1 MNTYTTLML
10 GVAIAAVSCAFG
22 AERAPESKTAPDIAE
37 VRQILGNLLTNKAE
51 TDIVNILDDE
61 TLRIFSKD
69 AEYIVKVEDGALL
82 VTEYG
87 IDGKPIRAQRGSHK
101 QVDGRSVWVDDQG
114 WVVRKQERIPSNV
127 KKEALRQVRERM
139 LGNLVLSE
147 GMGIGSMKM
156 LEPCGG
162 IWVMGNDRIDL
173 GIWMELKDP
182 NGEISK
188 VVMSCSCYYR
198 DGKWEIEGVSC

>member
-1 MNTYTTLML
+1 ML
-10 GVAIAAVSCAFG
+10 GSVIAAVSCAFG
-22 AERAPESKTAPDIAE
+22 AECAPESKVAPDIAE
-37 VRQILGNLLTNKAE
+37 IRQMLGSLLTERTE
-51 TDIVNILDDE
+51 TDKIVILDDE
-61 TLRIFSKD
+61 TLRMFGKN
-69 AEYIVKVEDGALL
+69 AEYIIKVEGGALV

-87 IDGKPIRAQRGSHK
+87 VEGKPVWAQRGSYK

-114 WVVRKQERIPSNV
+114 WIVRKLERIPSNV
-127 KKEALRQVRERM
+127 KKEALRQVRERI
-139 LGNLVLSE
+139 LGNLIFPES
-147 GMGIGSMKM
+147 MRIGSMKM

-198 DGKWEIEGVSC
+198 DGKWEIGMMAS